1 MVGPL
6 SGSATDPLRSRQA
19 VLVAVVGVLLFLIA
33 LVFLTANSAE
43 AQACI
48 SEHTSSFDLIASTN
62 ACDSAYDAWRSG
74 QRLMP
79 VGVIGL
85 IAAVVVA
92 VGRSGLLVV
101 LGALGIGGRR

>member
-1 MVGPL
+1 M
-6 SGSATDPLRSRQA
+6 
-19 VLVAVVGVLLFLIA
+19 AVVGVLLFLIA
-33 LVFLTANSAE
+33 LVFLTANSGA

-48 SEHTSSFDLIASTN
+48 SGHTSSFDLIQDTN

-79 VGVIGL
+79 IGVIGL

-92 VGRSGLLVV
+92 VGRGGVLAVV
-101 LGALGIGGRR
+101 GAFGAGTRP

>member
-48 SEHTSSFDLIASTN
+48 SEHTSSFDLIASTTP
-62 ACDSAYDAWRSG
+62 ATAPTTPGARGSG
-74 QRLMP
+74 HAL
-79 VGVIGL
+79 GVIGL